1 MQKVSAICMS
11 YYMRRNPRVKS
22 NIITFLAVIAS
33 VLALG
38 QAVPCQLFER
48 DGPETG

>member
-1 MQKVSAICMS
+1 MQKASAIYTS
-11 YYMRRNPRVKS
+11 YYMRRNPGEKS
-22 NIITFLAVIAS
+22 SIITILAVIAS

-38 QAVPCQLFER
+38 QAVSCRLFER